1 MSSAGAQRCMTSID
15 YLEPDSFMTV
25 CTFKLIVRIA
35 HHLLISVY
43 PCSSSC
49 SRLYPSHAI
58 PVFAQQHSAVRLGDA
73 RSVPLRF
80 STWIYSHTLNGTQTA
95 DRHPEAG
102 METMTMWGPLRLT
115 PRKGSGSWYMIG
127 QGLTIIGTKC
137 AIESS

>member
-1 MSSAGAQRCMTSID
+1 MSSARAQRCMTSID
-15 YLEPDSFMTV
+15 YLEPESFMTV
-25 CTFKLIVRIA
+25 CTFKLLIVRIA

-80 STWIYSHTLNGTQTA
+80 STWIYSHALNGTQTA
-95 DRHPEAG
+95 DRHPEAWDG
-102 METMTMWGPLRLT
+102 DHDYVGPTQAR
-115 PRKGSGSWYMIG
+115 PQKRK
-127 QGLTIIGTKC
+127 
-137 AIESS
+137 